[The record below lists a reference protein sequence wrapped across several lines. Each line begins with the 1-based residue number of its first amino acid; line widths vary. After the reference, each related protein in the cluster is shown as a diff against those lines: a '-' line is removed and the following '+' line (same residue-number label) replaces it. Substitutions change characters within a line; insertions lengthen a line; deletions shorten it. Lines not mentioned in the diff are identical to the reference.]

1 LCGFVS
7 LLRNNSLTESNEQIE
22 IIKAMASAIKHRGP
36 DQEGYYN
43 DDNMYL
49 GFRRLSIIDIENG
62 SQPFPYDNGRYH
74 MVFNGEIYNH
84 VELREDLKKQGL
96 TFTTHSDT
104 EVILALYKQYG
115 SDCVNYLRGM
125 FAFVIWDEQE
135 KKMFGARDHF
145 GIKPFYY
152 YETEDNLYCA
162 SEEKSLLFTEDFNPE
177 IDIESLQH
185 YLTFQFVP
193 EPKTILNN
201 VLILEPG
208 CTIQKELGKKAEIN
222 RYWSVNFTPGQK
234 PMDKKVAEIRSAIE
248 DSVKIHMRSDVP
260 VGAFLSGGI
269 DSTIIVALAS
279 KINPKIKTFTV
290 GFEREGYSEIDLAK
304 ETADALGVENIS
316 KVITAEEYMEN
327 LPKII
332 WHMDEPMADPAAI
345 PLYFVAREARKY
357 VTVVLSGEG
366 SDELFGGYNIYRE
379 PLSLKM
385 FNNMPKGLKKG
396 LKGASSI
403 LHEGVKGKSFIE
415 RGCTPIENR
424 YVGNA
429 RIFKEAEKKDILKHY
444 DENIRHELIT
454 AKYFD
459 YASNYDD
466 TTKMQYIDINTW
478 LKGDILVKAD
488 RMTMA
493 HSLEL
498 RVPFLDKEVF
508 KAASDLSLEQ
518 KIGNNTTKYALR
530 EAFKDILPASVTT
543 RKKLGFPVPIRH
555 WLKNEMHDWAVDII
569 KNSETDEY
577 LNKENVLKML
587 EDHCSGKIDYSR
599 RIWTCL
605 IFMIWHQVFIENKY
619 SYADMPNHEC
629 IQDEVALMK

>member
-1 LCGFVS
+1 
-7 LLRNNSLTESNEQIE
+7 
-22 IIKAMASAIKHRGP
+22 
-36 DQEGYYN
+36 
-43 DDNMYL
+43 
-49 GFRRLSIIDIENG
+49 
-62 SQPFPYDNGRYH
+62 
-74 MVFNGEIYNH
+74 
-84 VELREDLKKQGL
+84 
-96 TFTTHSDT
+96 
-104 EVILALYKQYG
+104 
-115 SDCVNYLRGM
+115 
-125 FAFVIWDEQE
+125 
-135 KKMFGARDHF
+135 
-145 GIKPFYY
+145 
-152 YETEDNLYCA
+152 
-162 SEEKSLLFTEDFNPE
+162 
-177 IDIESLQH
+177 
-185 YLTFQFVP
+185 
-193 EPKTILNN
+193 
-201 VLILEPG
+201 
-208 CTIQKELGKKAEIN
+208 
-222 RYWSVNFTPGQK
+222 
-234 PMDKKVAEIRSAIE
+234 
-248 DSVKIHMRSDVP
+248 
-260 VGAFLSGGI
+260 
-269 DSTIIVALAS
+269 
-279 KINPKIKTFTV
+279 
-290 GFEREGYSEIDLAK
+290 
-304 ETADALGVENIS
+304 
-316 KVITAEEYMEN
+316 
-327 LPKII
+327 
-332 WHMDEPMADPAAI
+332 
-345 PLYFVAREARKY
+345 
-357 VTVVLSGEG
+357 
-366 SDELFGGYNIYRE
+366 
-379 PLSLKM
+379 M